1 MAKFQHNNLTH
12 SFKSLNTTDVLI
24 QRIDNYKNFYE
35 INLLNKVKS
44 LNLSGT
50 YIDGG
55 ANIGNHSVFF
65 DKHCNSDKV
74 IAIEIHPEI
83 YNILVDNLNSNNCDK
98 TTTINVG
105 IGESER
111 LVKLS
116 DLCETNIGM
125 THIIDGDGDILIKP
139 LDELVKDIE
148 NITLVKLDIEG
159 YELNALLGM
168 KKIIEKFKPVIIGEM
183 ANKDLFNSFNNEIS
197 KYGYKTDNVNYGMT
211 PTYIWNI

>member
-1 MAKFQHNNLTH
+1 M
-12 SFKSLNTTDVLI
+12 
-24 QRIDNYKNFYE
+24 
-35 INLLNKVKS
+35 
-44 LNLSGT
+44 
-50 YIDGG
+50 
-55 ANIGNHSVFF
+55 
-65 DKHCNSDKV
+65 
-74 IAIEIHPEI
+74 
-83 YNILVDNLNSNNCDK
+83 VDNLNNNDCNK

-125 THIIDGDGDILIKP
+125 THIVDGDGDILIKS
-139 LDELVKDIE
+139 LDELLNDVE

-183 ANKDLFNSFNNEIS
+183 STHELFDSFNKEIS